1 MAQEIQTLMTTD
13 PVTVDADA
21 ALIDAATAMHDRDVG
36 AVVVTDRG
44 GVVGI
49 VTDRDITIRGTARGA
64 DPTSTTVG
72 DVCSRELTT
81 VTPDQTV
88 DDVLA
93 IMRDRKLR
101 RVPVVSAGHPVG
113 IVALGD
119 LAVTRDRASVLGE
132 ISAADPN
139 R

>member
-1 MAQEIQTLMTTD
+1 MAQEIQTVMTPE
-13 PVTVDADA
+13 PVAVDVNAALVDAA
-21 ALIDAATAMHDRDVG
+21 SAMHDRDVG
-36 AVVVTDRG
+36 AVVVTDDS

-49 VTDRDITIRGTARGA
+49 LSDRDITIRATARGA
-64 DPTSTTVG
+64 GPVNTTVG
-72 DVCSRELTT
+72 DVCSRELVT

-101 RVPVVSAGHPVG
+101 RVPVVSAGQPVG
-113 IVALGD
+113 IVSLGD
-119 LAVTRDRASVLGE
+119 LAVTRDRESVLGE

>member
-1 MAQEIQTLMTTD
+1 
-13 PVTVDADA
+13 
-21 ALIDAATAMHDRDVG
+21 
-36 AVVVTDRG
+36 
-44 GVVGI
+44 
-49 VTDRDITIRGTARGA
+49 
-64 DPTSTTVG
+64 
-72 DVCSRELTT
+72 

>member
-1 MAQEIQTLMTTD
+1 MAQEIQTVMTPD

-21 ALIDAATAMHDRDVG
+21 ALVDAASAMHDRDVG
-36 AVVVTDRG
+36 AVVVTDAG

-49 VTDRDITIRGTARGA
+49 LTDRDITIRATARGA
-64 DPTSTTVG
+64 DPVNTTVG

-93 IMRDRKLR
+93 IMRDQKLR
-101 RVPVVSAGHPVG
+101 RVPVVSAGEPVG
-113 IVALGD
+113 IVSVGD
-119 LAVTRDRASVLGE
+119 LAVTRDRDSVLGE
-132 ISAADPN
+132 ISAAEPN